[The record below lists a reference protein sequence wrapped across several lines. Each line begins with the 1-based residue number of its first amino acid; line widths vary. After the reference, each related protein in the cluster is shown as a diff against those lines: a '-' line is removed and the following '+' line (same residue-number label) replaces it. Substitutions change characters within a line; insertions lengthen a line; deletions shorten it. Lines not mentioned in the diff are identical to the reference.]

1 MAIHILFITDENLGC
16 FHFLAIMNNASMN
29 IHVCIFEWTYAFIS
43 FGYIA
48 RSEIARSCGNSMSKC
63 LRNG

>member
-1 MAIHILFITDENLGC
+1 MAIHILFITDEHLGC
-16 FHFLAIMNNASMN
+16 FHVLAIMNNAAMN
-29 IHVCIFEWTYAFIS
+29 IHVHIFEWTYAFIL

-48 RSEIARSCGNSMSKC
+48 RSEIARSCGNSVSKF